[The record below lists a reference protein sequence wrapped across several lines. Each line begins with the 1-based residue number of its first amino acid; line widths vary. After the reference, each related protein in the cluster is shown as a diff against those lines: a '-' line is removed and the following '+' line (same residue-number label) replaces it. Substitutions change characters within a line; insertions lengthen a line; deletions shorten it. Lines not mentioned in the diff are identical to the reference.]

1 VKFIK
6 TVLGL
11 IVSII
16 LGLLMGGVFDLEYL
30 KVKRN
35 IKLKKESWFRELSEN
50 GIYYERINNSHEIHD
65 YLLQENIVEK
75 VRKDENEKSHLI
87 SLIKQ

>member
-16 LGLLMGGVFDLEYL
+16 LGLLMGGVFDLEDL

-65 YLLQENIVEK
+65 YLLQENIIEK
-75 VRKDENEKSHLI
+75 IRKDENEKSHLI